1 MSAFFGTCLY
11 IDHKPC
17 TLVYMDAVDEVKAR
31 LSIEDVVGEYVQ
43 LKRTGRNFKGLSP
56 FAAEKT
62 PSFVVSPDKQIWH
75 DFSSGKG
82 GDMFS
87 FVMEVEGLDFKATLE
102 ILARKAG
109 VDLAQFR
116 TTGGKGP
123 AGPSKERLHEL
134 LDMATKFYQVQ
145 FSKNQMALEYVFK
158 KRRFTKET
166 ALEWRLGYSPNNGSA
181 LVDYA
186 LSKGFSELEI
196 KQAGLS
202 SNSSYRGLSDMF
214 RGRLMIPLQ
223 DQQGRIIGFTARLLT
238 DDKDAPK
245 YINTPQTPLYDKSR
259 HIYGLHLAKESIRKG
274 QYAVIAE
281 GNLDVISSHQAGV
294 RQVVATAGTALT
306 EPHLKGLS
314 RFTGDIRLS
323 FDADKAGLAATER
336 AIPIAS
342 KVKVSL
348 SIITIPTGK
357 DPDELIQQDPAAW
370 VTAIEAPQYAL
381 DWLMERY
388 KNILDITSAEGKRK
402 FSDVLLPVVRNLR
415 DAVERDHYMNKIAET
430 MDVSRT
436 ALEQKFSDSGKDEP
450 VIRKKPMQVTPVV
463 PGQVD
468 RLALERQR
476 TEDAFMSLLLMRPTL
491 REFLQLLTDPMFTN
505 VSAYEMYK
513 FLLQNLDFQGKPN
526 DLKALKDYAATSE
539 NGQSLPDYVKIL
551 SLLYEELYQGL
562 ELNELHYEAA
572 RLQARLVEQFVKTE
586 KQKIISK
593 LDSADQSATTELL
606 TQAKKYDELLHKVKG
621 GISRGEAEEY

>member
-1 MSAFFGTCLY
+1 
-11 IDHKPC
+11 
-17 TLVYMDAVDEVKAR
+17 MDAVDEVKTR
-31 LSIEDVVGEYVQ
+31 LAIEDVVGEYVQ
-43 LKRTGRNFKGLSP
+43 LKRAGRNFKGLSP
-56 FAAEKT
+56 FAAENT

-87 FVMEVEGLDFKATLE
+87 FVMEVEGLDFKAALDL
-102 ILARKAG
+102 LARKAG
-109 VDLAQFR
+109 IDLAQFR
-116 TTGGKGP
+116 QPGAGSNN
-123 AGPSKERLHEL
+123 GPSKERLHEL
-134 LDMATKFYQVQ
+134 LDLAAKFYQVQ
-145 FSKNQMALEYVFK
+145 FSKNQIALEYVFK
-158 KRRFTKET
+158 RRKFSKET
-166 ALEWRLGYSPNNGSA
+166 ALEWRLGYSPNNGTA
-181 LVDYA
+181 LVDFA
-186 LSKGFSELEI
+186 RSKGFSELEI

-223 DQQGRIIGFTARLLT
+223 DQQGRVIGFTARQLT

-274 QYAVIAE
+274 GYAVIAE

-370 VTAIEAPQYAL
+370 VAAIEAPSYAL
-381 DWLMERY
+381 DWLIERY
-388 KNILDITSAEGKRK
+388 TKLLDIKTAEGKRK
-402 FSDVLLPVVRNLR
+402 FSDKLLPVVRDLS
-415 DAVERDHYMNKIAET
+415 DAVERDHYLNAIAKS
-430 MDVSRT
+430 MDVSRE
-436 ALEQKFSDSGKDEP
+436 ALEQKYDQATKEAP
-450 VIRKKPMQVTPVV
+450 VMRKKPMQVTPVS

-476 TEDAFMSLLLMRPTL
+476 TEDAFLCLLLLRPTL

-505 VSAYEMYK
+505 VNAYELYK
-513 FLLQNLDFQGKPN
+513 FLVEHPDFYGKPD
-526 DLKALKDYAATSE
+526 DLKQLKAYAATSE

-551 SLLYEELYQGL
+551 ALLYEELYQGL

-572 RLQARLVEQFVKTE
+572 RLQARLVEQFVKTA
-586 KQKIISK
+586 KQKIINQ
-593 LDSADQSATTELL
+593 LEGADERATTELL
-606 TQAKKYDELLHKVKG
+606 TQAKNYDELLNQVKG
-621 GISRGEAEEY
+621 GITRGEKT

>member
-1 MSAFFGTCLY
+1 
-11 IDHKPC
+11 
-17 TLVYMDAVDEVKAR
+17 MDAVDEVKTR
-31 LSIEDVVGEYVQ
+31 LAIEDVVGEYVQ
-43 LKRTGRNFKGLSP
+43 LKRAGRNFKGLSP

-87 FVMEVEGLDFKATLE
+87 FVMEVEGLDFKAALE
-102 ILARKAG
+102 LLARKAG
-109 VDLAQFR
+109 IDLAQFR
-116 TTGGKGP
+116 QPGAGANSGP
-123 AGPSKERLHEL
+123 TKERLYEL
-134 LDMATKFYQVQ
+134 LDLAAKFYQVQ
-145 FSKNQMALEYVFK
+145 FSKNQTALEYVFK
-158 KRRFTKET
+158 KRQFSKAT
-166 ALEWRLGYSPNNGSA
+166 ALEWRLGYSPNNGTA
-181 LVDYA
+181 LVDFA
-186 LSKGFSELEI
+186 RTKGFSELEI

-223 DQQGRIIGFTARLLT
+223 DQQGRVIGFTARLLS

-274 QYAVIAE
+274 GYSVIAE

-294 RQVVATAGTALT
+294 RPVVATAGTALT
-306 EPHLKGLS
+306 EQHLKGLS
-314 RFTGDIRLS
+314 RFSGDIRLS

-348 SIITIPTGK
+348 SIITIPSGK

-370 VTAIEAPQYAL
+370 VAAIESPSYAL
-381 DWLMERY
+381 DWLIERY
-388 KNILDITSAEGKRK
+388 QQQLDISSAEGKRK
-402 FSDVLLPVVRNLR
+402 FSDIMLPVVRDLN
-415 DAVERDHYMNKIAET
+415 DAVERDHYLNAIA
-430 MDVSRT
+430 DLIAVSRQ
-436 ALEQKFSDSGKDEP
+436 ALEQKYDQATQEAP
-450 VIRKKPMQVTPVV
+450 VVRKKPMQVSPVK

-476 TEDAFMSLLLMRPTL
+476 TEDAFLCLLLLRPTL
-491 REFLQLLTDPMFTN
+491 REFLMLLTDDMFTN
-505 VSAYEMYK
+505 VNAYELYK
-513 FLLQNLDFQGKPN
+513 FLITHTEFYGKPD
-526 DLKALKDYAATSE
+526 DLQQLKTYANNSE
-539 NGQSLPDYVKIL
+539 NGHNLPEYVKIL
-551 SLLYEELYQGL
+551 ALLYEELYQGL

-572 RLQARLVEQFVKTE
+572 RLQARLVEQFVKTA
-586 KQKIISK
+586 KQKIISQ
-593 LDSADQSATTELL
+593 LDGADDTTTTELL
-606 TQAKKYDELLHKVKG
+606 TEAKTYDELLNQVKG
-621 GISRGEAEEY
+621 GITRGEKTQDSN